1 MASGYSLL
9 EEELSCPVCSEIFRD
24 PVLLSCS
31 HSFCKACLQQYWKQ
45 KRSRECPVCR
55 RRSSREL
62 PPISL
67 SLRNTC
73 EAFLKERSQRAKA
86 GSEVLCS
93 LHSEK
98 LKLFCLVDQIPVC
111 VICQTSKKHE
121 NHKMRPVQEAAEEYK
136 EKLRTA
142 LAPLQEKLKSFNA
155 VKLVCDQT
163 AEHIKSQA
171 QHTERQIKMEFEKLQ
186 QFLKDEETARVAALR
201 EEEEQKSQM
210 MTEKIEKM
218 TEEISSLS
226 EQIRAIEQELGAEDV
241 SFLQSYKDT
250 QNRAQCTLADPE
262 KVSGALIDVAKH
274 LGNLKY
280 RVWEK
285 MLGTVQYTPVT
296 LDPNTAHPDL
306 SLSEDLTG
314 VGRSDERQQVP
325 DNPERFDGRWY
336 VLGSEGFSSGRH
348 CWDVE
353 VGDDDWV
360 VGVAKE
366 SISRKGA
373 VDLSPARGVWGIWR
387 RFQHYAALTFPPTPL
402 TVQRNPRRVRVQLD
416 WDRGEVSFS
425 DPSDNTPLYT
435 FKHSFTERVF
445 PFFWLDFMCTDPL
458 KVSSVSPRILLY
470 LAEAITKL
478 RTDRMASGSS
488 PLEEELSCPV
498 CSEIFKDP
506 VLLSCSHS
514 FCKACL
520 QKYWEQKGSREC
532 PVCRRRSSMDQPFN
546 LSLRNACEA
555 FLKERSQRE
564 KAGSEVLCSLHSEK
578 LKLFCLVDQIPVCV
592 ICQTSKKHANHELL
606 PIQEAAE
613 DYKEKLRTALAP
625 LQKKLKAFNAVKLV
639 CDQTAEHIKSQA
651 QHTERQ
657 IKMEFEKLQQF
668 LKDEETARVTTLRKE
683 EKQKS
688 QMMKEKIEKMTE
700 EISSLSE
707 QIRAIEQELGA
718 EDVSFLQ
725 SYKDTQNRAQCSLAD
740 PEKVSG
746 ALIDVAKH
754 LGNLKY
760 RVWEKM
766 LGTVQYTPVILN
778 PNTAHPRLSLS
789 EDLTSVRCSGE
800 SQQVPDNPERFNG
813 GQCVLGSEGFSS
825 GRHCWDVEV
834 GGEAWA
840 VGVAKESISRKGAVD
855 WSPAGGVWCIWQCFL
870 RYEALTSPTKALTVQ
885 REPQR
890 VRVQLDWDRGE
901 VSFSDPRDNTHLH
914 TFKHSFTERVF
925 PFFYP
930 ASSSPLKVSSVSPR
944 ISL

>member
-1 MASGYSLL
+1 MASGSSPL

-24 PVLLSCS
+24 PVVLSCS
-31 HSFCKACLQQYWKQ
+31 HTFCKACLQQYWEQ
-45 KRSRECPVCR
+45 KGSQDCPVCR
-55 RRSSREL
+55 RRSWSEH
-62 PPISL
+62 PSCNL
-67 SLRNTC
+67 SLRNAC

-111 VICQTSKKHE
+111 VICQTSKNHE

-142 LAPLQEKLKSFNA
+142 LAPLQEKLKAFNA
-155 VKLVCDQT
+155 VKLICGQT

-186 QFLKDEETARVAALR
+186 QFLKDEEAARITALR
-201 EEEEQKSQM
+201 EEEMQKSLM
-210 MTEKIEKM
+210 MKEKIEKM

-226 EQIRAIEQELGAEDV
+226 EQIRAIEQELGGEDV
-241 SFLQSYKDT
+241 SFLQSYKDVEE
-250 QNRAQCTLADPE
+250 RAQCTLADPE

-296 LDPNTAHPDL
+296 LDPNTAHPIL
-306 SLSEDLTG
+306 SLSEDLTR
-314 VGRSDERQQVP
+314 VRRSGESQKVP
-325 DNPERFDGRWY
+325 DNPERFDTGWC

-353 VGDDDWV
+353 VGNEDYWV
-360 VGVAKE
+360 VGVAE
-366 SISRKGA
+366 DSLNREGA
-373 VDLSPARGVWGIWR
+373 VYLCPGGGVWSIEQDSGK
-387 RFQHYAALTFPPTPL
+387 YAVLTFPPKVL
-402 TVQRNPRRVRVQLD
+402 TVQRRLQRVRVQLD

-425 DPSDNTPLYT
+425 DPSNNTPLYT
-435 FKHSFTERVF
+435 FKHSFTEKVF
-445 PFFWLDFMCTDPL
+445 PFFRPDSLQICPL
-458 KVSSVSPRILLY
+458 KVSVSVCD
-470 LAEAITKL
+470 E
-478 RTDRMASGSS
+478 
-488 PLEEELSCPV
+488 
-498 CSEIFKDP
+498 
-506 VLLSCSHS
+506 
-514 FCKACL
+514 
-520 QKYWEQKGSREC
+520 
-532 PVCRRRSSMDQPFN
+532 
-546 LSLRNACEA
+546 
-555 FLKERSQRE
+555 
-564 KAGSEVLCSLHSEK
+564 
-578 LKLFCLVDQIPVCV
+578 
-592 ICQTSKKHANHELL
+592 
-606 PIQEAAE
+606 
-613 DYKEKLRTALAP
+613 EKLRTALAP
-625 LQKKLKAFNAVKLV
+625 LQEKLKAFNAVKLI

-668 LKDEETARVTTLRKE
+668 LKDEEAARITALRE
-683 EKQKS
+683 EEERKS

-725 SYKDTQNRAQCSLAD
+725 SYKDVEKRAQCTLAD

-760 RVWEKM
+760 RVWEKI
-766 LGTVQYTPVILN
+766 LGTVQYTPVTLD
-778 PNTAHPRLSLS
+778 PNTAHPLLSLS
-789 EDLTSVRCSGE
+789 EDLTCVRRCGE
-800 SQQVPDNPERFNG
+800 SQQVPDNPERFDWWRS
-813 GQCVLGSEGFSS
+813 VLGSEGFSS

-834 GGEAWA
+834 GNGGSWE
-840 VGVAKESISRKGAVD
+840 VGVAKESISRKGAVGLY
-855 WSPAGGVWCIWQCFL
+855 PAGGVWGL
-870 RYEALTSPTKALTVQ
+870 RQHFGEYAARTSPPTALTV
-885 REPQR
+885 RRKPQR

-901 VSFSDPRDNTHLH
+901 VSFSDPSDNTPLY

-925 PFFYP
+925 PFFWP
-930 ASSSPLKVSSVSPR
+930 GSLQICPLKVSVR
-944 ISL
+944 VE